1 MTTRS
6 TSARPAN
13 IDERT
18 ELAFATQ
25 TFVEAFRR
33 WSKGLAEAS
42 GARLSRLRLM
52 NRLACEGPQKMADLA
67 DWLDVTPRNV
77 TALVDVL
84 ESDGLVRRVPHG
96 VDRRVTLIELT
107 DEAPDAAQLFAAH
120 QAAIAELFS
129 VLSQSEQNEYLRLT
143 RKLEERL
150 AATTRGGAQA

>member
-6 TSARPAN
+6 EISLN
-13 IDERT
+13 ERE

-25 TFVEAFRR
+25 SFVEAFRR
-33 WSKGLAEAS
+33 WSKELAEQS

-84 ESDGLVRRVPHG
+84 ESDGLVRRVPHD

-107 DEAPDAAQLFAAH
+107 DQAPDAAQLFAAH

-129 VLSQSEQNEYLRLT
+129 ALSPSEQKEYLRLT

-150 AATTRGGAQA
+150 EATARGGPQA